1 MWFQAVQER
10 TSLSEAVHNFI
21 YVLAQN
27 TVKYDKNRDNAIVAP
42 YDDVMREVLQD
53 ERMISLIH
61 NLDTIDQEVEHDEID
76 GSLSSHTTLVLNLIS
91 RKCKEKEWHIPS
103 AYCQFFGILMECL
116 LNVQMQYTTSAVLKP
131 VHLVLPPDFCTR
143 VNLELGEFRM
153 TAEVGK
159 GHRVLDEY
167 YAKLVH
173 GASVSLKM
181 NTIWVPSDDIDH
193 SEFDSNQFAEL
204 NTQLLSRLVDAGV
217 RNYRISVDPTVIA
230 KNTAPTPAPVPGV
243 VPQDPYKPKLAG
255 DRVKKAIENSTI
267 NDPDFMHLLLQIQ
280 NQIKNVWQ
288 SAHVYQVSMFAH
300 SAEVGII
307 NRLISDGVVY
317 LPNGWQ
323 HLSMCNLLRRTDIY
337 RNEFAQAVG
346 KKLLTE
352 RCVISSRGSMIEH
365 RRTANWA
372 ERQYLSL
379 LQFMKKNPIRDITS
393 EQNKKLVVDY
403 TGTSSLNPQ
412 EHLCTFNGIERW
424 RLTQIMQY
432 LSDDNKNKNNGKL
445 RRTS

>member
-1 MWFQAVQER
+1 MAWFQAVQEQ
-10 TSLSEAVHNFI
+10 TTLSEAVQQFA
-21 YVLAQN
+21 YVLAQD
-27 TVKYDKNRDNAIVAP
+27 TVTFELGRAAVITPYNDIVKKI
-42 YDDVMREVLQD
+42 LTD
-53 ERMISLIH
+53 ERMFALIH
-61 NLDTIDQEVEHDEID
+61 NLDTTDQEETHDETD
-76 GSLSSHTTLVLNLIS
+76 GSLSSHTTLVLDLIS
-91 RKCKEKEWHIPS
+91 KKCKEKNWHIPS

-116 LNVQMQYTTSAVLKP
+116 LDVQMQYTTSAVLKP
-131 VHLVLPPDFCTR
+131 LKLTLPEDFCTR
-143 VNLELGEFRM
+143 VNLELGAFRM
-153 TAEVGK
+153 TTEVGK

-193 SEFDSNQFAEL
+193 SEFDSTQFAEL
-204 NTQLLSRLVDAGV
+204 NTQLLSKLIDAGV
-217 RNYRISVDPTVIA
+217 RNYRISVDPQAIAQAQQPAGPVNEVNVGLNDALRKRVGELITDSTV
-230 KNTAPTPAPVPGV
+230 K
-243 VPQDPYKPKLAG
+243 DP
-255 DRVKKAIENSTI
+255 E
-267 NDPDFMHLLLQIQ
+267 FMHLLLQVQ

-307 NRLISDGVVY
+307 KRLISDGAIY
-317 LPNGWQ
+317 LPTGWQ
-323 HLSMCNLLRRTDIY
+323 HLEMCNLLRRTATY

-372 ERQYLSL
+372 EREYLSL
-379 LQFMKKNPIRDITS
+379 LQLMKKNPIRDIGTDKTK
-393 EQNKKLVVDY
+393 ELVVDY
-403 TGTSSLNPQ
+403 THTSSINPD

-424 RLTQIMQY
+424 RLMQIMRY
-432 LSDDNKNKNNGKL
+432 LSEDDSQRRKGKL